1 MGLLRRILYLEAAIW
16 VVAGVALAAVP
27 ESLMNLLDQAAYPEH
42 AWLRVAGIQAITL
55 AMLMVLVAQKIDDHW
70 WWSWA
75 FVFGTGALATFFLFK
90 AAFGIGSGASSG
102 APSWAIGTVSALLTA
117 ALLAG
122 LGRAGR
128 ENPMT

>member
-1 MGLLRRILYLEAAIW
+1 MEAALW
-16 VVAGVALAAVP
+16 VVAGAALAAVP
-27 ESLMNLLDQAAYPEH
+27 ESLMNLLGQAAYPEH

-75 FVFGTGALATFFLFK
+75 FVFGTGALATLLLLK
-90 AAFGIGSGASSG
+90 AALGIGAGNSSN
-102 APSWAIGTVSALLTA
+102 AMWWAIGTLSAVLTA

-128 ENPMT
+128 ENPVT